1 MAGDQ
6 EQRKSESGKGK
17 GNERIG
23 KEGGDILL
31 LERSCM
37 ERNNKWELVP
47 AHFGP
52 LWSYVED
59 YEITDIDFN
68 GIDLWITNTANERR
82 KVEEHEVTKEFIE
95 KFSHYIANNVSKPFN
110 KVENLLEADTDTLR
124 ISIVHESSAIS
135 GRSVCIRK
143 TLPTVR
149 MTRESIITEGYCTK
163 EILELLTN
171 CVKARMNFV
180 FCGEPGVGKT
190 EGIKFFSQYIPANER
205 VITIEDT
212 PELHYREINP
222 EKDCVELMVS
232 EVFSYT
238 KAIKTSLRQNPKWL
252 MLSEAR
258 SVEVKY
264 LLESL
269 STGIRGFTTIHTD
282 DVRKIPDRILNMLES
297 RTDAD
302 RMENDIFM
310 FLDVGILIRKKQMQ
324 DGKIRRYIDQ
334 VCFFYR
340 QDGCNHT
347 FPVVLNGEWKAKNL
361 PQPVFDK
368 FNRLGITLFLEE
380 GAAEK

>member
-1 MAGDQ
+1 MRVTA
-6 EQRKSESGKGK
+6 
-17 GNERIG
+17 
-23 KEGGDILL
+23 
-31 LERSCM
+31 
-37 ERNNKWELVP
+37 KWELVP

-52 LWSYVED
+52 LWPYIEED
-59 YEITDIDFN
+59 EITDIDFN
-68 GIDLWITNTANERR
+68 GRDLWITNTSNERL
-82 KVEEHEVTKEFIE
+82 KVKNHGITKEFIE
-95 KFSHYIANNVSKPFN
+95 RFSHYIANNVSKAFN

-149 MTRESIITEGYCTK
+149 MTRDSMMKEGYCSR
-163 EILELLTN
+163 EVLELLVQ
-171 CVKARMNFV
+171 CVRARMNFV

-190 EGIKFFSQYIPANER
+190 EGIKFFSQYIPGSER

-222 EKDCVELMVS
+222 EKDCVEFLVS
-232 EVFSYT
+232 ENFSYT

-264 LLESL
+264 LLECL

-282 DVRKIPDRILNMLES
+282 DVRKIPDRILNMLAS

-302 RMENDIFM
+302 RMENDIYM
-310 FLDVGILIRKKQMQ
+310 FVDVGVLIRKKVMS
-324 DGKIRRYIDQ
+324 DGKVRRYIDQ
-334 VCFFYR
+334 VAFFYR
-340 QDGCNHT
+340 EGAQNET
-347 FPVVLNGEWKAKNL
+347 VSVVLDGRLITTKL
-361 PQPVFDK
+361 PEAIIEK
-368 FNRLGITLFLEE
+368 FHRQELEPFS
-380 GAAEK
+380 

>member
-1 MAGDQ
+1 
-6 EQRKSESGKGK
+6 
-17 GNERIG
+17 
-23 KEGGDILL
+23 
-31 LERSCM
+31 M
-37 ERNNKWELVP
+37 ERTTKWELVP

-59 YEITDIDFN
+59 DEITDIDFN
-68 GIDLWITNTANERR
+68 GRDLWITNTANERI
-82 KVEEHEVTKEFIE
+82 KVEEHGVTREFIE
-95 KFSHYIANNVSKPFN
+95 KFSHYIANNVSKAFN

-149 MTRESIITEGYCTK
+149 MTRESMITDGYCSE

-190 EGIKFFSQYIPANER
+190 EGIKFFSQYISESER

-222 EKDCVELMVS
+222 NKDCVELMVS
-232 EVFSYT
+232 EGFGYT

-297 RTDAD
+297 RMDAD
-302 RMENDIFM
+302 RMENDIYM
-310 FLDVGILIRKKQMQ
+310 FIDVGILIRKKQME
-324 DGKIRRYIDQ
+324 DGKVHRYIDQ

-340 QDGCNHT
+340 EDGKNIT
-347 FPVVLNGEWKAKNL
+347 FPAVLNGKLVEKNL
-361 PQPVFDK
+361 PNPVLEK
-368 FNRLGITLFLEE
+368 FERMEILPFTCKGGN
-380 GAAEK
+380 

>member
-1 MAGDQ
+1 MRVTA
-6 EQRKSESGKGK
+6 
-17 GNERIG
+17 
-23 KEGGDILL
+23 
-31 LERSCM
+31 
-37 ERNNKWELVP
+37 KWELVP

-52 LWSYVED
+52 FWPYIEED
-59 YEITDIDFN
+59 EITDIDFN
-68 GIDLWITNTANERR
+68 GRDLWITNTSNERL
-82 KVEEHEVTKEFIE
+82 KVKNHGITKEFIE
-95 KFSHYIANNVSKPFN
+95 RFSHYIANNVSKAFN

-149 MTRESIITEGYCTK
+149 MTRDSMMKEGYCSR
-163 EILELLTN
+163 EVLELLVQ
-171 CVKARMNFV
+171 CVRARMNFV

-190 EGIKFFSQYIPANER
+190 EGIKFFSQYIPGSER

-222 EKDCVELMVS
+222 EKDCVEFLVS
-232 EVFSYT
+232 ENFSYT

-264 LLESL
+264 LLECL

-282 DVRKIPDRILNMLES
+282 DVRKIPDRILNMLAS

-302 RMENDIFM
+302 RMENDIYM
-310 FLDVGILIRKKQMQ
+310 FVDVGVLIRKKLMG
-324 DGKIRRYIDQ
+324 DGKVRRYIDQ
-334 VCFFYR
+334 VGFFYR
-340 QDGCNHT
+340 EGTKNET
-347 FPVVLNGEWKAKNL
+347 VSVVLDGRLITTKL
-361 PQPVFDK
+361 PEAIMEK
-368 FNRLGITLFLEE
+368 FHRQELEPFS
-380 GAAEK
+380 

>member
-1 MAGDQ
+1 
-6 EQRKSESGKGK
+6 
-17 GNERIG
+17 
-23 KEGGDILL
+23 
-31 LERSCM
+31 M
-37 ERNNKWELVP
+37 ERTTKWELVP

-59 YEITDIDFN
+59 DEITDIDFN
-68 GIDLWITNTANERR
+68 GRDLWITNTANERI
-82 KVEEHEVTKEFIE
+82 KVEEHGVTREFIE
-95 KFSHYIANNVSKPFN
+95 KFSHYIANNVSKAFN

-149 MTRESIITEGYCTK
+149 MTRESMISDGYCSK

-190 EGIKFFSQYIPANER
+190 EGIKFFSQYIPVHER

-212 PELHYREINP
+212 PELHFREINP
-222 EKDCVELMVS
+222 DNDCVELMVS
-232 EVFSYT
+232 DGFSYT

-282 DVRKIPDRILNMLES
+282 DVRKIPDRILNMLAS

-310 FLDVGILIRKKQMQ
+310 FIDVGILIRKKQME
-324 DGKIRRYIDQ
+324 DGKVKRYIDQ
-334 VCFFYR
+334 ICFFYR
-340 QDGCNHT
+340 NDGKNTT
-347 FPVVLNGEWKAKNL
+347 FPVVLNGELITKNL
-361 PQPVFDK
+361 PIPVLEK
-368 FNRLGITLFLEE
+368 FERMGITPFS
-380 GAAEK
+380 EKGVNIE

>member
-1 MAGDQ
+1 M
-6 EQRKSESGKGK
+6 
-17 GNERIG
+17 
-23 KEGGDILL
+23 
-31 LERSCM
+31 ERST
-37 ERNNKWELVP
+37 KWELVP

-52 LWSYVED
+52 LWLYVEND
-59 YEITDIDFN
+59 EITDIDFN
-68 GIDLWITNTANERR
+68 GRDLWITNTANERI
-82 KVEEHEVTKEFIE
+82 KVEEHGVTKEFIE
-95 KFSHYIANNVSKPFN
+95 KFSHYIANNVSKAFN

-143 TLPTVR
+143 TLPIVR
-149 MTRESIITEGYCTK
+149 MTRESIIADGYCSK
-163 EILELLTN
+163 EVLELLTN

-190 EGIKFFSQYIPANER
+190 EGIKFFSQYIPCNER

-212 PELHYREINP
+212 PELHYCEINP
-222 EKDCVELMVS
+222 DKDCVELMVS
-232 EVFSYT
+232 KEFSYT

-264 LLESL
+264 LLESW

-297 RTDAD
+297 RMDAD
-302 RMENDIFM
+302 RMENDIYM
-310 FLDVGILIRKKQMQ
+310 FIDVGILIRKKQME
-324 DGKIRRYIDQ
+324 DGKVRRYIDQ

-340 QDGCNHT
+340 EDGKNMT
-347 FPVVLNGEWKAKNL
+347 FPVVLNGKLIDKNF
-361 PQPVFDK
+361 PKPMIEK
-368 FNRLGITLFLEE
+368 FERMEITPFIDEGEE
-380 GAAEK
+380 RQ

>member
-1 MAGDQ
+1 M
-6 EQRKSESGKGK
+6 
-17 GNERIG
+17 
-23 KEGGDILL
+23 
-31 LERSCM
+31 
-37 ERNNKWELVP
+37 P

-52 LWSYVED
+52 FWPFVED
-59 YEITDIDFN
+59 DEITDIDFN
-68 GIDLWITNTANERR
+68 GRDLWISNTANERIR
-82 KVEEHEVTKEFIE
+82 VEGHGITREFIE
-95 KFSHYIANNVSKPFN
+95 KFSHYIANNVSRAFN

-149 MTRESIITEGYCTK
+149 MTRESMMKDGYCSRD
-163 EILELLTN
+163 ILELLTN

-190 EGIKFFSQYIPANER
+190 EGIKFFSQYIPAYER

-232 EVFSYT
+232 EGFGYT

-264 LLESL
+264 LLESF

-282 DVRKIPDRILNMLES
+282 DARKIPDRILNMLES

-302 RMENDIFM
+302 RMENDIYM
-310 FLDVGILIRKKQMQ
+310 FIDVGVLIRKKQME
-324 DGKIRRYIDQ
+324 DGKIRRYMDQ

-340 QDGCNHT
+340 DGGRNGA
-347 FPVVLNGEWKAKNL
+347 FPVVLNGNIVEKGL
-361 PQPVFDK
+361 PAAVMEK
-368 FNRLGITLFLEE
+368 FERMGIDPFEYEGGNRG
-380 GAAEK
+380 

>member
-1 MAGDQ
+1 M
-6 EQRKSESGKGK
+6 
-17 GNERIG
+17 
-23 KEGGDILL
+23 
-31 LERSCM
+31 ERST
-37 ERNNKWELVP
+37 KWELVP
-47 AHFGP
+47 AHFGL

-59 YEITDIDFN
+59 DKITDIDFN
-68 GIDLWITNTANERR
+68 GRDLWITNTDNERI
-82 KVEEHEVTKEFIE
+82 KVEGHGITKEFIE
-95 KFSHYIANNVSKPFN
+95 KFSHYIANNVSRAFN

-143 TLPTVR
+143 TLPAVR
-149 MTRESIITEGYCTK
+149 MTRESIVKDGYCSK
-163 EILELLTN
+163 DILELLTS

-190 EGIKFFSQYIPANER
+190 EGIKFFSQYIPSNER

-222 EKDCVELMVS
+222 DNDCVELIVS
-232 EVFSYT
+232 EGFSYT

-282 DVRKIPDRILNMLES
+282 DARKIPDRILNMLES
-297 RTDAD
+297 RIDAD
-302 RMENDIFM
+302 RMENDIYM
-310 FLDVGILIRKKQMQ
+310 FIDLGILIRKKQMS
-324 DGKIRRYIDQ
+324 DGRLRRYIDQ

-340 QDGCNHT
+340 EDGNNII
-347 FPVVLNGEWKAKNL
+347 FPMVLNGELVKENIPKAIIE
-361 PQPVFDK
+361 K
-368 FNRLGITLFLEE
+368 FERMEIKPF
-380 GAAEK
+380 

>member
-1 MAGDQ
+1 M
-6 EQRKSESGKGK
+6 
-17 GNERIG
+17 
-23 KEGGDILL
+23 
-31 LERSCM
+31 
-37 ERNNKWELVP
+37 P

-52 LWSYVED
+52 LWPYVED
-59 YEITDIDFN
+59 DEITDIDFN
-68 GIDLWITNTANERR
+68 GRDLWISNTANERIR
-82 KVEEHEVTKEFIE
+82 VEDHGITREFIE
-95 KFSHYIANNVSKPFN
+95 KFSHYIANNVSRAFN

-149 MTRESIITEGYCTK
+149 MTRESMLKDGYCSRN
-163 EILELLTN
+163 ILELLTN

-190 EGIKFFSQYIPANER
+190 EGIKFFSRYIPAHER

-222 EKDCVELMVS
+222 DKDCVELMVS
-232 EVFSYT
+232 EGFSYT

-264 LLESL
+264 LLESF

-282 DVRKIPDRILNMLES
+282 DARKIPDRILNMLEN

-302 RMENDIFM
+302 RMENDIYM
-310 FLDVGILIRKKQMQ
+310 FIDVGVLIRKKQME

-340 QDGCNHT
+340 DGGMNGV
-347 FPVVLNGEWKAKNL
+347 FPVVLNGKLVEKGL
-361 PQPVFDK
+361 PAAVMEK
-368 FNRLGITLFLEE
+368 FERMGIDPFEYEGGNRG
-380 GAAEK
+380 

>member
-1 MAGDQ
+1 MP
-6 EQRKSESGKGK
+6 
-17 GNERIG
+17 
-23 KEGGDILL
+23 L
-31 LERSCM
+31 LEGSFM
-37 ERNNKWELVP
+37 ERSTKWELVP

-52 LWSYVED
+52 LWSYIKD
-59 YEITDIDFN
+59 DEITDIDFN
-68 GIDLWITNTANERR
+68 GRDLWITNTANERI
-82 KVEEHEVTKEFIE
+82 KVVGHGVTKEFIE
-95 KFSHYIANNVSKPFN
+95 KFSHYIANNVSKAFN

-149 MTRESIITEGYCTK
+149 MTRESMIADGYCSK

-190 EGIKFFSQYIPANER
+190 EGIKFFSQYIADNER

-222 EKDCVELMVS
+222 DNDCVEFMVS
-232 EVFSYT
+232 EGFSYT

-264 LLESL
+264 LLESF
-269 STGIRGFTTIHTD
+269 STGIRGFTSIHTD

-310 FLDVGILIRKKQMQ
+310 FLDVGILIRKKQMEN
-324 DGKIRRYIDQ
+324 GKIRRYIDQ
-334 VCFFYR
+334 VCFFFR
-340 QDGCNHT
+340 AGGKNTT
-347 FPVVLNGEWKAKNL
+347 FPVVLNGELVDKNFPNAVL
-361 PQPVFDK
+361 EK
-368 FNRLGITLFLEE
+368 FERMKIDPFSKE
-380 GAAEK
+380 GGSES